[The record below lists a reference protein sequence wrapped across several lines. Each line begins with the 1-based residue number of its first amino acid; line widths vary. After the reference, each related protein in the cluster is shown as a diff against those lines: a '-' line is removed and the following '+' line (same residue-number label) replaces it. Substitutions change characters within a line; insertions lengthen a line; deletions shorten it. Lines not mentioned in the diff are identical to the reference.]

1 MQDAGYKRFRIQ
13 SNIKHP
19 VSWNAESCIQHPA
32 SKKLRTFNYSKM
44 VTDPI
49 ADFLTRVRNAQMA
62 GHRIVEIPASN
73 LKKRITEI
81 LYDQGYILKY
91 KFEDDTKQ
99 GVIKIAL
106 KYDPQSK
113 EPAIKSLER
122 VSRPG
127 LRQYAAP
134 TEFRRVKNGL
144 GVAIISTSKGV
155 MTDKQAKA
163 QNVGGEVLCYIY

>member
-1 MQDAGYKRFRIQ
+1 
-13 SNIKHP
+13 
-19 VSWNAESCIQHPA
+19 
-32 SKKLRTFNYSKM
+32 M

-49 ADFLTRVRNAQMA
+49 ADYLTRVRNAQMA

-91 KFEDDTKQ
+91 KFEDDKTQ

-106 KYDPQSK
+106 KYDPATRQ
-113 EPAIKSLER
+113 PAIQSLER
-122 VSRPG
+122 ISRPG
-127 LRQYAAP
+127 LRQYAKP
-134 TEFRRVKNGL
+134 DEFRRVKNGL
-144 GVAIISTSKGV
+144 GIAIVSTSKGV

-163 QNVGGEVLCYIY
+163 NNVGGEVLCYVY